1 MTTDHSEGGI
11 GFLRCRGC
19 ATLGYYGSDTA
30 AMSHSTVGKGRRR
43 GGVTITEAD
52 ITSSRY
58 NSWETVGMVTD
69 EIRRRNKTQSEE
81 EKLSTTGTK
90 SDMIRTLLIDDE
102 KGGGYGG
109 DSGKPSARGR
119 QMRTDRGAGSRG
131 SARNKTTNDSNKENV
146 GLSSRTTRSR
156 SNNSASNTNVAA
168 TKVKP
173 AAAGTKKTGAS
184 GDARAGD
191 VISVAADGTEKTA
204 EVLDIDP
211 RTGMASLWYVET
223 EKAETGVKLSGIKY
237 AIKERYVEPVPPN
250 EDLLDFSDVAP
261 DAPKYEPDDPQML
274 LQLMS
279 GSLTLEGVSYDEN
292 LLS

>member
-1 MTTDHSEGGI
+1 MKNECLCATTSHPQNSLAIFNSLARVERVTTKMAVGIILRITSLGVTTGPRHSEGGI

-102 KGGGYGG
+102 KGGGCGG

-119 QMRTDRGAGSRG
+119 QMRTDRGAGSSG

-146 GLSSRTTRSR
+146 GPSSRTTRSR
-156 SNNSASNTNVAA
+156 SNDSASNTKVAA
-168 TKVKP
+168 TKAKP
-173 AAAGTKKTGAS
+173 AAAETKKTGAS
-184 GDARAGD
+184 GDAWAGD
-191 VISVAADGTEKTA
+191 VISVAADGQGSKQ
-204 EVLDIDP
+204 
-211 RTGMASLWYVET
+211 
-223 EKAETGVKLSGIKY
+223 VKLAYRS
-237 AIKERYVEPVPPN
+237 
-250 EDLLDFSDVAP
+250 
-261 DAPKYEPDDPQML
+261 
-274 LQLMS
+274 
-279 GSLTLEGVSYDEN
+279 
-292 LLS
+292 